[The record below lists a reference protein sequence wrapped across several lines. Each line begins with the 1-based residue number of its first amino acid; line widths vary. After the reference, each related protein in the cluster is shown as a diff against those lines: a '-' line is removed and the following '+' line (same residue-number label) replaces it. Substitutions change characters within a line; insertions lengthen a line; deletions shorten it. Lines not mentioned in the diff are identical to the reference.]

1 MTPKTNKNTKSASAR
16 KSESKSSSSLID
28 SKKQNDPRLNSILQL
43 IETQLPPIQEVIIYY
58 AKSILDKTRA
68 LKSRQTT
75 LAKFRKIIPDN
86 SNTND
91 TSTPSSPSFYI
102 PKSARVNIKLT
113 YSNALKDETEIKDL
127 EEELKES
134 IKIFGARVACIFE
147 RTARL
152 EETQEKTSR
161 LHTFLTYCHKLIQG
175 FVIIARQTKFTLETN
190 LNTENLELWTM
201 LVLLR
206 NFKNTTVLGLKVY
219 EQYLEVNYQD
229 VKSNFTKMFLPGYLP
244 PENDSEA
251 ENDIFFRRGTEDEQ
265 KFICAVVEQVEGLII
280 PTTFKLQLEL
290 DKKEEKQVITS
301 MIAAKFKRSE
311 ILTATE
317 ATALAIH
324 EISPTNQ
331 DNMEQHIKKLID
343 EAINKKLK
351 KTATSPLPSTSVP
364 TSTSTPTPPSQRKR
378 KNFQGGKKPRPSPP
392 KNKRGET
399 TTSFRYHV
407 SDNDNNEK
415 QPIQNTKRQKR
426 PNQEQQQNTP
436 KRSNASKNKH
446 QAKTKNG
453 RETQEERRRD
463 TRKEN

>member
-1 MTPKTNKNTKSASAR
+1 
-16 KSESKSSSSLID
+16 
-28 SKKQNDPRLNSILQL
+28 
-43 IETQLPPIQEVIIYY
+43 
-58 AKSILDKTRA
+58 
-68 LKSRQTT
+68 
-75 LAKFRKIIPDN
+75 
-86 SNTND
+86 
-91 TSTPSSPSFYI
+91 
-102 PKSARVNIKLT
+102 
-113 YSNALKDETEIKDL
+113 
-127 EEELKES
+127 
-134 IKIFGARVACIFE
+134 
-147 RTARL
+147 
-152 EETQEKTSR
+152 
-161 LHTFLTYCHKLIQG
+161 
-175 FVIIARQTKFTLETN
+175 
-190 LNTENLELWTM
+190 M

-407 SDNDNNEK
+407 SDNDNSEEEEEEEEK

-436 KRSNASKNKH
+436 KRSNTSKNKH

>member
-1 MTPKTNKNTKSASAR
+1 MTPKMNKNTKSASAR

-28 SKKQNDPRLNSILQL
+28 SKKQNDPRLDSILQL

-152 EETQEKTSR
+152 EETQEKISR

-175 FVIIARQTKFTLETN
+175 FVIIAKQTKFTLETN
-190 LNTENLELWTM
+190 LNTETLELWTM

-229 VKSNFTKMFLPGYLP
+229 VKLNFTKMFLPGYLP

-317 ATALAIH
+317 ATALG
-324 EISPTNQ
+324 
-331 DNMEQHIKKLID
+331 
-343 EAINKKLK
+343 
-351 KTATSPLPSTSVP
+351 AT
-364 TSTSTPTPPSQRKR
+364 
-378 KNFQGGKKPRPSPP
+378 
-392 KNKRGET
+392 
-399 TTSFRYHV
+399 
-407 SDNDNNEK
+407 
-415 QPIQNTKRQKR
+415 
-426 PNQEQQQNTP
+426 
-436 KRSNASKNKH
+436 
-446 QAKTKNG
+446 
-453 RETQEERRRD
+453 
-463 TRKEN
+463 